1 MVGLFE
7 ANMSLACLL
16 FVIAKKRLSTIGTG
30 IYTKDLIIITTSGH
44 KLFFIL
50 RQDCHHY

>member
-16 FVIAKKRLSTIGTG
+16 FVIEKKGLVD
-30 IYTKDLIIITTSGH
+30 IYYFKQLEQV
-44 KLFFIL
+44 L
-50 RQDCHHY
+50 RT

>member
-16 FVIAKKRLSTIGTG
+16 FVIAKKGLVDITAIGTG
-30 IYTKDLIIITTSGH
+30 IY
-44 KLFFIL
+44 
-50 RQDCHHY
+50 

>member
-16 FVIAKKRLSTIGTG
+16 FVIEKNGLVDITLSNWNR
-30 IYTKDLIIITTSGH
+30 Y
-44 KLFFIL
+44 
-50 RQDCHHY
+50 